1 MAIFDVMYQL
11 MDNKAVTASAASED
25 ILDLVV
31 EDVNLGAGTP
41 LFLNV
46 KVGDEDFDSGADD
59 GTLTIAFCYDTV
71 APIDG
76 SSIVE
81 FQTAAIAEATM
92 TAGTWLVRQSLPINL
107 DPESIVGL
115 YFTVAGSGNF
125 TAGKIDAWISTES
138 MSDFNTQVATSNI

>member
-1 MAIFDVMYQL
+1 MAIFDAMYELSDDQ
-11 MDNKAVTASAASED
+11 AITASAASTN

-41 LFLNV
+41 YFLNV
-46 KVGDEDFDSGADD
+46 KVGSEDFDSGADD
-59 GTLTIAFCYDTV
+59 GTLTISFRYDTV

-92 TAGTWLVRQSLPINL
+92 VAGTWLVRQSLPVNL
-107 DPESIVGL
+107 DPESIVGV
-115 YFTVAGSGNF
+115 YYTVAGSGNF
-125 TAGKIDAWISTES
+125 TAGKVNAWVSTES
-138 MSDFNTQVATSNI
+138 YSDFNTQVATSNI